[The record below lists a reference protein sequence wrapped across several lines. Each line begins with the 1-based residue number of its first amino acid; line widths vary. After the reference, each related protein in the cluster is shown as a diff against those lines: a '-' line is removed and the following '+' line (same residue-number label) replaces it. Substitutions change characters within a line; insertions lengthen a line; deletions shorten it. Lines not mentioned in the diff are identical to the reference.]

1 MERHSI
7 DEGSAFEMLR
17 ARSRSDNR
25 ELIDLAAAV
34 VDGYRLLPGRP
45 DASAER

>member
-25 ELIDLAAAV
+25 KLIDLATAA
-34 VDGYRLLPGRP
+34 VDGY
-45 DASAER
+45 